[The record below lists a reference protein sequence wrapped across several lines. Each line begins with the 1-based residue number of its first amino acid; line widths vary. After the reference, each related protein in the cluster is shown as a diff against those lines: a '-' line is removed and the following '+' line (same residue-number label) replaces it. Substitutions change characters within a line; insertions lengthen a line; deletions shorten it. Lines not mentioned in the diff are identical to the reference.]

1 MQSSPEFKVGKSSD
15 DFTTFLERIKNANPN
30 DPNLSEDDSNAS
42 WGHYQFTGGHLT
54 CSTVLTSWD
63 VVGSCSNACDLIA
76 AALKTCKVAR
86 QLCFERNIEVTSYLS
101 DIYLE
106 NVVSK
111 LWNMW
116 KSAGGVR
123 GFFIY
128 LTRLRVGCMLIPL
141 VSARF

>member
-30 DPNLSEDDSNAS
+30 DPNLSEDDLNAS

-128 LTRLRVGCMLIPL
+128 LTRLRVGCMLISL
-141 VSARF
+141 VSACF